1 MSTTEMSTSY
11 KQYTQ
16 LLRGSTMFH
25 MSLGSKELFHSN
37 FLHWISIVNWRF
49 FLFILHNLSGIDKF
63 WWEGKYSPDKHNIE
77 VRREF
82 HHFDLSIYIL
92 DSEKTVKDTSSD
104 HSIAD
109 KGTEDYSFSNKGR
122 TVQKWIPVL
131 ILENKMKSLPYR
143 EQLVEYTNKAFNEW
157 RSGSL
162 IKEAIKDLKNK
173 PGSYSDWSARHGIT
187 FILLSLM
194 DTRIGKG
201 TPEDYTVSQKLEYK
215 RKSNKESLDFSF
227 NWKHVTY
234 YNLYN
239 LLDSLLK
246 QKDTTFSDNKLDIL
260 VIEDYYSHFL
270 TGMCNLAKSCWK
282 INPQES
288 FRLQISPWEKKS
300 DKGNLRTNVFQ
311 EKIEEL
317 EEYKS
322 LRIHDIHEK
331 IQYDQLLVLLESELL
346 NRGCNY
352 ARFDSRTNKN
362 RFEDGVRVFT
372 KSDYA
377 HGVGIFEAQF
387 YLFKSSQLKE
397 DFLKL
402 IIQVQ
407 GERYCHM
414 VICDDIAKGAKR
426 VNEVM
431 KNNLGS
437 IIVWDDNKLRSIDDS
452 LSCFISIK
460 ESDPHFPFK
469 IKEPQWG
476 KYGDNNLYQYIDI
489 PHGITIGE
497 VINAIAIDIDSIFKW
512 YKPNA
517 FPTSGFQSLPVSM

>member
-1 MSTTEMSTSY
+1 MSTSY

-16 LLRGSTMFH
+16 QLRDSTMFH

-37 FLHWISIVNWRF
+37 FLHWISKVNWDA
-49 FLFILHNLSGIDKF
+49 FLNILHNLTGITKF
-63 WWEGKYSPDKHNIE
+63 WWEDQFCPKNQKIE

-92 DSEKTVKDTSSD
+92 DSEKTVKDTRLD
-104 HSIAD
+104 YCIAD
-109 KGTEDYSFSNKGR
+109 QGTEEYRFSEKGR

-173 PGSYSDWSARHGIT
+173 PESYSDWSTQHGIT

-194 DTRIGKG
+194 GTRIGKG
-201 TPEDYTVSQKLEYK
+201 TPKDYTISQKLEYK

-234 YNLYN
+234 HN
-239 LLDSLLK
+239 LLASLPK
-246 QKDTTFSDNKLDIL
+246 PEDITFSNDKLDNL
-260 VIEDYYSHFL
+260 VIQDYSRFL
-270 TGMCNLAKSCWK
+270 TGMCNLADSCWK
-282 INPQES
+282 INPKAS

-300 DKGNLRTNVFQ
+300 DKGNLRTNEFQ
-311 EKIEEL
+311 EKIDEL
-317 EEYKS
+317 KEYKS

-346 NRGCNY
+346 KRRCNY
-352 ARFDSRTNKN
+352 ARFDSRTNKKWL
-362 RFEDGVRVFT
+362 EDGVRVFT

-387 YLFKSSQLKE
+387 WLFENTKLTE
-397 DFLKL
+397 DYLKL

-414 VICDDIAKGAKR
+414 VICDNVAKGAKQ
-426 VNEVM
+426 VNDDM
-431 KNNLGS
+431 KQQLGS
-437 IIVWDDNKLRSIDDS
+437 RIVWDDNLLLNKNGTISK
-452 LSCFISIK
+452 FISINSSK
-460 ESDPHFPFK
+460 PTFPSN
-469 IKEPQWG
+469 ITTYNWG
-476 KYGDNNLYQYIDI
+476 KYGNNNLYQYIDI
-489 PHGITIGE
+489 PHDKTIE
-497 VINAIAIDIDSIFKW
+497 DVINGIADDINRIFTW

-517 FPTSGFQSLPVSM
+517 VPTSGSQSFPGSM

>member
-1 MSTTEMSTSY
+1 MSTSY
-11 KQYTQ
+11 KHYTQ
-16 LLRGSTMFH
+16 QLRGSTMFH

-37 FLHWISIVNWRF
+37 FLHWISIVNWRY
-49 FLFILHNLSGIDKF
+49 FLFILHNLSGIDEF

-92 DSEKTVKDTSSD
+92 DPEKTAKDTSSD

-109 KGTEDYSFSNKGR
+109 KGTENYSFSNKGQ

-162 IKEAIKDLKNK
+162 TKKAINNLKGK
-173 PGSYSDWSARHGIT
+173 PMPISDWSAKHGIT

-194 DTRIGKG
+194 DTRISKG

-215 RKSNKESLDFSF
+215 RKSNKDSLVFSF

-234 YNLYN
+234 NN
-239 LLDSLLK
+239 LLDSLPK
-246 QKDTTFSDNKLDIL
+246 QKDTTFSNYKLDNL
-260 VIEDYYSHFL
+260 VIHDYSQFL
-270 TGMCNLAKSCWK
+270 DSLCSLANSCWK
-282 INPQES
+282 IKPETS

-300 DKGNLRTNVFQ
+300 DKGNLRTNEFQ

-414 VICDDIAKGAKR
+414 LICDNVSKGAKR
-426 VNEVM
+426 VSGKMIDNLENIISKVWQHDRL
-431 KNNLGS
+431 KDINN
-437 IIVWDDNKLRSIDDS
+437 NDS
-452 LSCFISIK
+452 LSGFISVGK
-460 ESDPHFPFK
+460 SKPHFPFK
-469 IKEPQWG
+469 ITEPQWG

-497 VINAIAIDIDSIFKW
+497 VIKAISIDIDSIFKW
-512 YKPNA
+512 YKSNA
-517 FPTSGFQSLPVSM
+517 FPTSGFQSLPEST